1 MSSST
6 IRRVLV
12 GASVLMVHLLAQA
25 GATAS
30 ADMTDV
36 TIRLINLDPLDG
48 ITPWITFPT
57 GPLVNVNGGNLP
69 TVEVDA
75 YNSTTQDT
83 KAHSAPLPFGPAS
96 LSAAVPGATAFAS
109 YAGDPRNVGANFHST
124 ASATGGGFENVIRA
138 LAYDM
143 MTYDYGPGEFILS
156 PETELV
162 MTAAA
167 TTQAATTTIQGD
179 GQQDLGYASA
189 GIQVSGTSPDQ
200 PLDTDFIISDADPF
214 NSLPNSVSDTAQ
226 LTVTFSNAGTSSEVG
241 YYFANISTEAQS
253 GTLPPPP
260 PVSEPATLQLFLGGL
275 CVFVFW
281 RLRRPQGSRANQKVS
296 VRPLCWS

>member
-1 MSSST
+1 MNSST
-6 IRRVLV
+6 IPHVLV

-25 GATAS
+25 DATAS

-36 TIRLINLDPLDG
+36 TIRLIDLDPSDG

-75 YNSTTQDT
+75 YDSTTQDT
-83 KAHSAPLPFGPAS
+83 KAYSAPRPFGPAS

-109 YAGDPRNVGANFHST
+109 YAGDPSNGGANFHST
-124 ASATGGGFENVIRA
+124 ASAIGGGFKNVIRA
-138 LAYDM
+138 LADDM
-143 MTYDYGPGEFILS
+143 MSYNYGPGEFILS

-167 TTQAATTTIQGD
+167 TTQAETTTTQGD

-189 GIQVSGTSPDQ
+189 SIQLSGTSPDQ
-200 PLDTDFIISDADPF
+200 LVDTDFIVSHADPF
-214 NSLPNSVSDTAQ
+214 DSLPNIVSNTAQ
-226 LTVTFSNAGTSSEVG
+226 LTVTFSNTATSSDVG
-241 YYFANISTEAQS
+241 YYFANTSTEAQS

-260 PVSEPATLQLFLGGL
+260 PVSEPATLELFLGGL
-275 CVFVFW
+275 CVFIGW
-281 RLRRPQGSRANQKVS
+281 RLCRAPGIQEYQKVS
-296 VRPLCWS
+296 VRSLCCS